1 MHVKFYKLYDSAERF
16 LRKTGFN
23 AANRNLTNDNDIC
36 VVQNVPAYSL
46 KEKNNDFA
54 AKVAI
59 KKKYT
64 IEMSFQRVIH
74 SVHDRYSWKLFDV
87 VEQFFNPFLNLEPFF
102 CQTLVLHALDAF
114 PFETTEASISN
125 IEVRLKN

>member
-1 MHVKFYKLYDSAERF
+1 MVE
-16 LRKTGFN
+16 
-23 AANRNLTNDNDIC
+23 
-36 VVQNVPAYSL
+36 NVPAYSL
-46 KEKNNDFA
+46 KEKNNDIA

-59 KKKYT
+59 KKKCT

-74 SVHDRYSWKLFDV
+74 SVHDRYSWNFFEV

-114 PFETTEASISN
+114 PFEIIEASNWNFRWASK
-125 IEVRLKN
+125 IEFALILAQLDQPTWYILIRLRV

>member
-1 MHVKFYKLYDSAERF
+1 MHVEIYKLYDSADQF

-36 VVQNVPAYSL
+36 VVENVPAYSL
-46 KEKNNDFA
+46 KEKNNDIA

-59 KKKYT
+59 KKKCT

-74 SVHDRYSWKLFDV
+74 SVHKRYSWNFFEI

-102 CQTLVLHALDAF
+102 CQTSVLHALDAF
-114 PFETTEASISN
+114 PFETIEASNSN
-125 IEVRLKN
+125 IEVRLIN